1 MTGCKAVCIAG
12 EWPSSGDI
20 STYKSEVA
28 GVEAVQ
34 NQYVSFSERGKI
46 RRPGLTSTTRNG
58 PHEHLLNS
66 MDLAFACLPGINK
79 VSKKF
84 RLCGLG
90 ATKILVRVGT
100 TRFRCGAKTETIVL
114 PTGISNGWK
123 RAECAFS
130 STIGWFT
137 LTSHYRHKNMN
148 SILKKILMERLVL
161 VIKIRIFWSSRRR
174 TRTLKQSVKEL

>member
-1 MTGCKAVCIAG
+1 
-12 EWPSSGDI
+12 
-20 STYKSEVA
+20 
-28 GVEAVQ
+28 
-34 NQYVSFSERGKI
+34 
-46 RRPGLTSTTRNG
+46 
-58 PHEHLLNS
+58 

-100 TRFRCGAKTETIVL
+100 TRVRCGAKTETIVL

-130 STIGWFT
+130 STIG
-137 LTSHYRHKNMN
+137 
-148 SILKKILMERLVL
+148 
-161 VIKIRIFWSSRRR
+161 
-174 TRTLKQSVKEL
+174 